1 MGPRQEQQ
9 AGRLRL
15 KKYRFVSLKYAPHCC
30 VEKTVQEHGVGDGEE
45 ATVET
50 KANVG
55 WIGKVM
61 AVQLEGAI

>member
-1 MGPRQEQQ
+1 MHLTAVWRRDC
-9 AGRLRL
+9 AG
-15 KKYRFVSLKYAPHCC
+15 
-30 VEKTVQEHGVGDGEE
+30 TQGVGDGEE